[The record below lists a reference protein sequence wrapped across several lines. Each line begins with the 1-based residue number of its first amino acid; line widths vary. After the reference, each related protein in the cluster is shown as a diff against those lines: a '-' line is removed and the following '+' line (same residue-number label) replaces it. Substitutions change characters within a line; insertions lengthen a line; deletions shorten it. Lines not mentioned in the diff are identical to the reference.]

1 VIVDALLRSR
11 STGGEERRGWW
22 GSGAGGATRRK
33 EKGRLGLGR
42 AKRMEDGVGAGL
54 AVGKA
59 CCRWRRA
66 PVDDVRVGEERVVH
80 VGRA

>member
-1 VIVDALLRSR
+1 VIVGALLRSR
-11 STGGEERRGWW
+11 STGGEERKGWW

-42 AKRMEDGVGAGL
+42 AMRMEDGMGAGL

-59 CCRWRRA
+59 CCRRRRA
-66 PVDDVRVGEERVVH
+66 PVDGVRAGEERVVRTGH
-80 VGRA
+80 A